1 MRSSTGEG
9 AAARAQGGLRLAIFD
24 CDGTLVDSQHRIAA
38 TMRAAFASEGLA
50 QPDLPAIRRV
60 VGLPLA
66 DCMVVLAP
74 QSDAAGH
81 ARLVDAFRHHFHL
94 PGSGPADDE
103 EPLFAG
109 CRAAL
114 DTLEAAGWLLGIATA
129 KGRRGLDGVLSRHGL
144 AGRFVTLQ
152 TGDTLPGKPHP
163 AVLERALAE
172 AGVGAAD
179 AVMIGDTSYD
189 MLMACRAGVRPIG
202 VGWGYHDEDGLLAAG
217 AEAVAD
223 DFAALL
229 RLLGAD
235 QQP

>member
-1 MRSSTGEG
+1 MRFSSAEG
-9 AAARAQGGLRLAIFD
+9 AAPRPAGRPRLAIFD

-66 DCMVVLAP
+66 DCMALLAAER
-74 QSDAAGH
+74 DAVTHG
-81 ARLVDAFRHHFHL
+81 RLVDAFRHHFHL
-94 PGSGPADDE
+94 PGAEPADGE

-114 DTLEAAGWLLGIATA
+114 DALEDAGWLLGIATA

-152 TGDTLPGKPHP
+152 TGDVSPGKPHP
-163 AVLERALAE
+163 AVLQRALAE

-189 MLMACRAGVRPIG
+189 MVMACQAGVRPIG
-202 VGWGYHDEDGLLAAG
+202 VAWGYHDEDGLRAAG
-217 AEAVAD
+217 AESVVA

-229 RLLGAD
+229 RLLGGEIA
-235 QQP
+235 P